1 MKFIKFFAVL
11 AISLPLPSFAANFC
25 RVDMVQQT
33 TEIRVFAICDG
44 KLFADEGAGR
54 NNLGFGTF
62 TKVMNDL
69 MSANP
74 GLHVVSCNGTNLTTC
89 FLSK

>member
-1 MKFIKFFAVL
+1 MKLVNLFAIL
-11 AISLPLPSFAANFC
+11 AIAMPLQSFAANFC

-44 KLFADEGAGR
+44 KLVFDEGAGR
-54 NNLGFGTF
+54 NNRGFGVF
-62 TKVMNDL
+62 TKVMSDL
-69 MSANP
+69 MTSDP
-74 GLHVVSCNGTNLTTC
+74 GLRIVSCNGTDLTTC